1 MPYNGGLTIQNGVIW
16 SYVYTDQ
23 TYDYTYY
30 PMLMKSPLP
39 SEFISPQQNYCVSK
53 IDETTN
59 AINNTNDYLQD
70 DTDPSISDNDFMTMF
85 NSIAINDPLSYLLT
99 LPVQLINKIVSLS
112 DTCTAINLGTL
123 YGTMLTLPCI
133 NIENIVG
140 STVWNII
147 DVIFSVSLLVVILKN
162 LYDTF
167 SNLLTMGAQKEAK
180 EKFSMPT
187 PMDFLSMIL
196 GGDR

>member
-1 MPYNGGLTIQNGVIW
+1 MF
-16 SYVYTDQ
+16 
-23 TYDYTYY
+23 
-30 PMLMKSPLP
+30 
-39 SEFISPQQNYCVSK
+39 FISIGLNYEHLYIVP
-53 IDETTN
+53 IT
-59 AINNTNDYLQD
+59 
-70 DTDPSISDNDFMTMF
+70 F
-85 NSIAINDPLSYLLT
+85 NSIGVSDPLSYLLT
-99 LPVQLINKIVSLS
+99 LPTQLINKIVSLS
-112 DTCTAINLGTL
+112 DTCTSINLGTL

-140 STVWNII
+140 TSVWNII
-147 DVIFSVSLLVVILKN
+147 DVIFSVSLLVVIFKN

-167 SNLLTMGAQKEAK
+167 SNLITMGAQKEAK